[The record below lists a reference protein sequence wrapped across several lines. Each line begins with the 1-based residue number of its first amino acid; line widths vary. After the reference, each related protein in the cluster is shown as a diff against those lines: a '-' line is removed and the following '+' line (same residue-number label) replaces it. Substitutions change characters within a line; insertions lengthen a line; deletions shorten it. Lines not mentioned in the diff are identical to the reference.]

1 VSSDFWHFFVAYYE
15 KYVILVL
22 STIRRCEMGLKDN
35 IKFKR
40 IENGMTLEELAAK
53 VGVSRQT
60 IQRYE
65 SGVIGNIPSDKI
77 ELMAAALDTTPA
89 SLMGWEKPE
98 RTANAMSVVT
108 HSSLMQDIV
117 LECKEFD
124 SEELGRLL
132 SYARFLKQDT
142 SKQGEE

>member
-1 VSSDFWHFFVAYYE
+1 
-15 KYVILVL
+15 
-22 STIRRCEMGLKDN
+22 MGLKDN
-35 IKFKR
+35 IKCKR
-40 IENGMTLEELAAK
+40 IESGMTLEELAAK

-77 ELMAAALDTTPA
+77 EMMAAALDTTPA
-89 SLMGWEKPE
+89 ALMGWEKHE

-108 HSSLMQDIV
+108 HNSLMQDIV

-124 SEELGRLL
+124 SEELSRLL